1 MQSVRESI
9 AHRCSRKDFVFDLN
23 RYDYTLASPVGGM
36 RPKAHDDATQSPP
49 PSPREMSVLQ
59 TERETPDKAQKTDE
73 HRSFFI
79 LRVDFYSYAVGK
91 LKKRKEPGKDDS
103 ERSEKNRRSV

>member
-1 MQSVRESI
+1 MITPSLPPSGECGPR
-9 AHRCSRKDFVFDLN
+9 HMTMPPNPR
-23 RYDYTLASPVGGM
+23 
-36 RPKAHDDATQSPP
+36 P

-73 HRSFFI
+73 HRSFFL

-91 LKKRKEPGKDDS
+91 LKKKKGAR
-103 ERSEKNRRSV
+103 ER

>member
-1 MQSVRESI
+1 M
-9 AHRCSRKDFVFDLN
+9 N
-23 RYDYTLASPVGGM
+23 RYDYTLAPLVGGM
-36 RPKAHDDATQSPP
+36 RPKAHYDATQASPP
-49 PSPREMSVLQ
+49 PLGEVSVLQ

-103 ERSEKNRRSV
+103 E